1 MKKINKIL
9 LTAAAFL
16 LLSQHGNA
24 TKHMIMTGDF
34 SFSPTNLTV
43 EVGDTIE
50 WMWESGNHTTTSTSV
65 PPGAAAWDQ
74 LINNAA
80 TTFDYAVLVPGIYQY
95 QCTFHVAMGMVG
107 QFTASNPTGIPG
119 QVVLPYLNIDG
130 NITSNEMKLNYNF
143 DEAQTITLNIF
154 NLIGTQVKS
163 IYLGTVPAGENEK
176 LISLDGIAK
185 GVYLLKLEANDIS
198 VTRKIVVQ

>member
-1 MKKINKIL
+1 MKKVNKIL
-9 LTAAAFL
+9 LTVATFL
-16 LLSQHGNA
+16 LLSLHGNA
-24 TKHMIMTGDF
+24 TKHMVMTGDF
-34 SFSPTNLTV
+34 SFFPNNLSV
-43 EVGDTIE
+43 EVGDTVE

-65 PPGAAAWDQ
+65 PVGAVAWDQ

-80 TTFDYAVLVPGIYQY
+80 TTFDYVVLVPGTYQY
-95 QCTFHVAMGMVG
+95 QCTFHVTMGMVG

-130 NITSNEMKLNYNF
+130 NITSNVMKLNYNF
-143 DEAQTITLNIF
+143 DEMQTITLNIF

-163 IYLGTVPAGENEK
+163 IYLGTVPAGESEK
-176 LISLDGIAK
+176 IISLEGIAK
-185 GVYLLKLEANDIS
+185 GIYLVELDANDIS